1 MDQAQVD
8 RCATRTSESA
18 VVQRSTVSTIL
29 TIVLALGVGTVA
41 QAEPT
46 DTSIS
51 SLKTLSVEQLMDIEV
66 TSVSKHA
73 ERLADV
79 ASSIQVITQEDI
91 QRSGALSLP
100 EALRLAPN
108 LQVARI
114 DARQW
119 AVSARGFNSTSANK
133 LLVLIDGR
141 AVYTPLFAGV
151 FWDAQNT
158 NLMDV
163 ERIEVISGP
172 GATQWGANAVNG
184 VINVI
189 TKRAQDTQG
198 LAFHA
203 AAGDELRGAADL
215 RYGGARG
222 NWYYRGY
229 ARYLREDDVV
239 LPSGAAVPTGWHHGQ
254 AGFRVDGELSKSD
267 ALTVLGDTYRGRV
280 EQPAPGEVGLNGAN
294 LVGRWTRTTEQGSEL
309 QLQAYIDHWHRSI
322 PSVFQEDL
330 KTYDIDFQYR
340 LHIGTR
346 HDVTWGV
353 GYRLIDD
360 DIGSSATLAFL
371 PPHVER
377 QWANAFIQDEIELSR
392 QIHLTLGSK
401 LEHNDYTGFE
411 IQPSA
416 RISWR
421 MTELDTLWSAVS
433 RAVRTPSRIDREF
446 FAPRTPPFILA
457 GGAGFDSEELIAYE
471 LGYRTQQV
479 RRTAL
484 SLATFYNDYDDL
496 RSIER
501 VNASAPFPAFIGNG
515 LKGQS
520 YGAELAAEYQPLAAW
535 RLRLGYTEFRIHFA
549 HRPGSTD
556 PNPGTSESHDPRRQ
570 IALRS
575 LVDLSAAWQLD
586 TSYRYV
592 SRIENQDLPGY
603 RELNVR
609 LAWEAAPSLQLAISG
624 QNLLHAHHAE
634 FGAITLNPTNTR
646 KEIERGVYA
655 EVIWRGEPGG
665 FFAQ

>member
-1 MDQAQVD
+1 MNQAHA
-8 RCATRTSESA
+8 RIFATQTLARTSKRVVLHHVISLVMLVFALAAEAGSA
-18 VVQRSTVSTIL
+18 ADR
-29 TIVLALGVGTVA
+29 
-41 QAEPT
+41 
-46 DTSIS
+46 SIS
-51 SLKTLSVEQLMDIEV
+51 NLKKLSVDQLMDIEV
-66 TSVSKHA
+66 TSVSRHS
-73 ERLADV
+73 EQLAYV

-91 QRSGALSLP
+91 RRSGAVSLP

-119 AVSARGFNSTSANK
+119 AISARGFNATTANK
-133 LLVLIDGR
+133 LLVLIVGR

-158 NLMDV
+158 NLADI

-184 VINVI
+184 VINVT

-198 LAFHA
+198 LDLHL
-203 AAGDELRGAADL
+203 AAGDEQRAAGTL
-215 RYGGARG
+215 RYGGTLG

-229 ARYLREDDVV
+229 ARYLSEDDVV
-239 LPSGAAVPTGWHHGQ
+239 LPNGAAVPTGWHHGQ
-254 AGFRVDGELSKSD
+254 AGFRVDGELSRSD
-267 ALTVLGDTYRGRV
+267 VLTVTGDTYRGSV
-280 EQPAPGEVGLNGAN
+280 EQPVPGDIEINGSN
-294 LVGRWTRTTEQGSEL
+294 LVGRLTRTTAQGAEL
-309 QLQAYIDHWHRSI
+309 QFQAYIDHWHRRI
-322 PSVFQEDL
+322 PRSFDEDL

-340 LHIGTR
+340 LRTGAR
-346 HDVTWGV
+346 HGVTLGA

-360 DIGSSATLAFL
+360 DIGNSTALAFL
-371 PPHVER
+371 PAHVKR
-377 QWANAFIQDEIELSR
+377 QWANAFIQDEIALPHR
-392 QIHLTLGSK
+392 MYLTLGSK

-416 RISWR
+416 RLSWR
-421 MTELDTLWSAVS
+421 VAEPDTLWSAVS

-446 FAPRTPPFILA
+446 FVPASPPFNLA

-471 LGYRTQQV
+471 LGYRTLRV

-501 VNASAPFPAFIGNG
+501 ASISAPTPRVIGNG
-515 LKGQS
+515 LKAQS
-520 YGAELAAEYQPLAAW
+520 YGIELVSEYQPLAAW

-556 PNPGTSESHDPRRQ
+556 PNLGTSESHDPRRQ
-570 IALRS
+570 IAVRS
-575 LVDLSAAWQLD
+575 LLDLPAAWRLD
-586 TSYRYV
+586 ASYRFV
-592 SRIENQDLPGY
+592 SRIENQDVPGY
-603 RELNVR
+603 RELDVR
-609 LAWEAAPSLQLAISG
+609 LAWQAAPSLQFAING
-624 QNLLHAHHAE
+624 RNLLHAHHPE
-634 FGAITLNPTNTR
+634 FGSITLSPTSTR

-655 EVIWRGEPGG
+655 EVIWQREVGG
-665 FFAQ
+665 PRDR